1 MKTRTAPGMGAAM
14 RLAKKGTEPS
24 VLVRISRKTSE

>member
-24 VLVRISRKTSE
+24 VLVRFRKTSE